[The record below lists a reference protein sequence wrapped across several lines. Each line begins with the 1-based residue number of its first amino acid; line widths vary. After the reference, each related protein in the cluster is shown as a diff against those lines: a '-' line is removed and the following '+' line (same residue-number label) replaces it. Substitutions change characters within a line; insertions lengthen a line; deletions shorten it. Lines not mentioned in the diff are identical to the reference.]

1 MGHDTNTLHLSNHR
15 KNLLGNHKWKTIDYT
30 GPDFSKDFHVF
41 TLEWTPSE
49 IIWIVDGVER
59 AKMTENVPNKP
70 INIILNSGV
79 GGYYPGDPD
88 ETTQFPQYYE
98 IDYFRYYSLEN

>member
-1 MGHDTNTLHLSNHR
+1 
-15 KNLLGNHKWKTIDYT
+15 
-30 GPDFSKDFHVF
+30 
-41 TLEWTPSE
+41 
-49 IIWIVDGVER
+49 
-59 AKMTENVPNKP
+59 MTENVPNKP

-79 GGYYPGDPD
+79 GGDYPGDPD